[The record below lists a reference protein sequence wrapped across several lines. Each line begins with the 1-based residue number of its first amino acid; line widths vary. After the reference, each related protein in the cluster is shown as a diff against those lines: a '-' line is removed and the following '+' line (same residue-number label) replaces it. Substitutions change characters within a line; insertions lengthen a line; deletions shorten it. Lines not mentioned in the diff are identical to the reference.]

1 MSNRYHILI
10 VDDDANARS
19 LLRDYLLENG
29 FAVSEAG
36 EGIEMRQI
44 LSREVIDLVLLD
56 IMMPGDDG
64 LTLAKNIRRE
74 SSIPIIMVTGRGEA
88 VDRAV
93 GLESGVDDYIAK
105 PFFLREVLARIRTVL
120 RRTGSSPAAAA
131 AVIESAGGGLLGF
144 AGWQLD
150 LRQRKLRRPDGAFVG
165 LTTREFDLLC
175 AFARAPNRTLT
186 RDDLT
191 RLVKGRDWA
200 AYERT
205 IDNQVVHLR
214 RKIEVDPSN
223 PELIKTVHGAGYV
236 FTPIVDLS
244 QEEPEPSY
252 AEILSRGGQAAATLP
267 KKAV

>member
-1 MSNRYHILI
+1 MSDRFHILI
-10 VDDDANARS
+10 VDDDGDARS
-19 LLRDYLLENG
+19 LLRDYLLGNG

-36 EGIEMRQI
+36 EGIGMREI

-56 IMMPGDDG
+56 IMMPGEDG
-64 LTLAKNIRRE
+64 LTLARNIGRE
-74 SSIPIIMVTGRGEA
+74 SAIPIIMVTGKGEA

-120 RRTGSSPAAAA
+120 RRTRALATAEP
-131 AVIESAGGGLLGF
+131 LGPGFFTF
-144 AGWQLD
+144 AGWRLD
-150 LRQRKLRRPDGAFVG
+150 LRQRELRRPDGVHVA
-165 LTTREFDLLC
+165 LTTREFELLC

-214 RKIEVDPSN
+214 RKIEQDPSN

-236 FTPIVDLS
+236 FTPIVEAGHEDAALPFS
-244 QEEPEPSY
+244 G
-252 AEILSRGGQAAATLP
+252 ILAAGKRVDTVS
-267 KKAV
+267 K